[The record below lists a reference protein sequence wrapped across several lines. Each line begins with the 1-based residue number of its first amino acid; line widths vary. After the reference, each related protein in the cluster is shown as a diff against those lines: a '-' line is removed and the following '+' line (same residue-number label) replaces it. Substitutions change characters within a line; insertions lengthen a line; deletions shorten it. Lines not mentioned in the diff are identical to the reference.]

1 MTIIIDDAGSGDLLW
16 GIVIGAYRPESDVF
30 IYDIIPVEQF
40 QEPIYTEKRH
50 FTEAAL
56 ISKRLV
62 SRLELAENEKIQ
74 ICQGNILDETAKTLR
89 EQYGDERV
97 ERVHIE
103 GRAQHL
109 IELAYLEELRNLG
122 YEPLPDRTEKWGKSF
137 RSMLE
142 WVKQKP
148 ERVKWVKSGFPN
160 IQRMKLFQKPGPIL
174 PQGRRPQIRGPIR
187 GSNVSNTQPPK
198 KIQGEAPRGGP
209 PGVKPPQQ
217 GAKQPQQLR
226 RPPHPVKKP
235 TQPGLNSPQPVKNTS
250 QRGMRP
256 SQPITKSPQP
266 VKTISQP
273 VLNTPQ
279 LEKSPQPVENTQQR
293 VMDTSQPVMDTPQQ
307 ETKPVQEV
315 ENTSQ
320 QVIEIPLRVEYP
332 AQPVMT
338 AAPPVTNIPEQ
349 RMKPLQ
355 EVEKSPQPIM
365 DSSQQV
371 ENPAQPK
378 QPEVPRKKFTPKKV
392 KPFFTPPKPKEP

>member
-122 YEPLPDRTEKWGKSF
+122 YEPLPDRTEKWGKS
-137 RSMLE
+137 MLE

-266 VKTISQP
+266 V
-273 VLNTPQ
+273 
-279 LEKSPQPVENTQQR
+279 
-293 VMDTSQPVMDTPQQ
+293 MDTPQQ